1 MKFDIEPG
9 TYVVAV
15 SGGVDSVSLLHMLQ
29 KQPDLRLV
37 VAHLDHGMRPDSHLD
52 RRLVEAAAGR
62 SALPFVYHRVELGE
76 LASEER
82 ARNARYTFLHHVR
95 QTSGARAIITAH
107 HQDDLLETAILNL
120 LRGTGRRGISAMMAS
135 ETVIRPFLHMRKRE
149 LIDYAV
155 ANGLQWRE
163 DSTNT
168 SGRYLRNHIRHN
180 VLPKITEEER
190 SRLIGIIHH
199 VHGLNRAIDT
209 ELMHA
214 LHMQPAVGHID
225 RHWFVMLPHSVARE
239 VIAACLRQ
247 RGILNYDKRTL
258 ERLVIAGKTYFPGQ
272 ITDINKGWLLTV
284 HKNRLALEPRDR

>member
-1 MKFDIEPG
+1 MKLDIEPG

-29 KQPDLRLV
+29 KQPELRLV
-37 VAHLDHGMRPDSHLD
+37 VAHLDHGMRADSHLD
-52 RRLVEAAAGR
+52 RRLVETVAKHA
-62 SALPFVYHRVELGE
+62 ALPFVYHRVELGE
-76 LASEER
+76 LASEDQ
-82 ARNARYTFLHHVR
+82 ARKARYAFLHHVR
-95 QTSGARAIITAH
+95 QTSGARALITAH

-135 ETVIRPFLHMRKRE
+135 ETVIRPFLHMRKQE

-168 SGRYLRNHIRHN
+168 STRYLRNHIRHN
-180 VLPKITEEER
+180 VLPKISEEER
-190 SRLIGIIHH
+190 GRLIKIIHH
-199 VHGLNRAIDT
+199 LHGLNQTIDM

-214 LHMQPAVGHID
+214 LHLQPAVDSID
-225 RHWFVMLPHSVARE
+225 RQWFVMLPHAVARE
-239 VIAACLRQ
+239 VIAAWLRQ
-247 RGILNYDKRTL
+247 QGILNYDKRTL

-272 ITDINKGWLLTV
+272 ITDINKGWLLRV
-284 HKNRLALEPRDR
+284 YKNRLALEPRDR